1 MRFTS
6 QHQRLTEELNE
17 NIQSLSI
24 PSWLLKSRTV
34 LIQKGPATGN
44 AIRNY
49 QPKASLNLLWKL
61 KTGIIADKLY
71 QHLENENLLLE
82 EQKGCRHASTGTKEA
97 VIKNFKRRKTN
108 QNTAWVDFR
117 KLCAMVPYAWIIKDL
132 KLIDHLLPNVIALL
146 KSTMVDL
153 KTKLISADINL
164 GEVNIDRAI
173 FQGES
178 SSPLLFIISVIL
190 LRLALRRMKQGH
202 SFEKGKSNLNPL

>member
-1 MRFTS
+1 
-6 QHQRLTEELNE
+6 
-17 NIQSLSI
+17 
-24 PSWLLKSRTV
+24 
-34 LIQKGPATGN
+34 
-44 AIRNY
+44 
-49 QPKASLNLLWKL
+49 
-61 KTGIIADKLY
+61 
-71 QHLENENLLLE
+71 
-82 EQKGCRHASTGTKEA
+82 
-97 VIKNFKRRKTN
+97 
-108 QNTAWVDFR
+108 
-117 KLCAMVPYAWIIKDL
+117 MVPYAWIIKAL
-132 KLIDHLLPNVIALL
+132 KLIGHLLPNVIALL

>member
-1 MRFTS
+1 MHASRSTKD
-6 QHQRLTEELNE
+6 H
-17 NIQSLSI
+17 
-24 PSWLLKSRTV
+24 LLINKAV
-34 LIQKGPATGN
+34 
-44 AIRNY
+44 IRN
-49 QPKASLNLLWKL
+49 
-61 KTGIIADKLY
+61 
-71 QHLENENLLLE
+71 
-82 EQKGCRHASTGTKEA
+82 
-97 VIKNFKRRKTN
+97 FKSKKTN
-108 QNTAWVDFR
+108 LIMAWVDFR
-117 KLCAMVPYAWIIKDL
+117 KARDMVPYVWIIKAL
-132 KLIDHLLPNVIALL
+132 KLMGNLSPNVIALL